1 MQWIDMHCDTLSE
14 IRKENV
20 QSLRHN
26 SLCVDLDRLK
36 RAGAQA
42 QFFACFVNAARYGRN
57 RVRTDEQMV
66 WDMAYQDVLAMLGRA
81 AQEQNDRFK
90 IDLTSDVIQKYSW
103 KEKAE
108 PDILYCI
115 LTVE

>member
-42 QFFACFVNAARYGRN
+42 QFFCLFCKC
-57 RVRTDEQMV
+57 
-66 WDMAYQDVLAMLGRA
+66 L
-81 AQEQNDRFK
+81 
-90 IDLTSDVIQKYSW
+90 
-103 KEKAE
+103 
-108 PDILYCI
+108 
-115 LTVE
+115 